1 MQRFFVLQKNR
12 PGLACVYALIDITIT
27 LICSCMSKLLLQTL
41 VKILV
46 ILNDALNANQIKS
59 DDIVEQLKKLI
70 SILELIHIEL
80 KGGKHDN

>member
-1 MQRFFVLQKNR
+1 
-12 PGLACVYALIDITIT
+12 
-27 LICSCMSKLLLQTL
+27 MSKLLLQTL